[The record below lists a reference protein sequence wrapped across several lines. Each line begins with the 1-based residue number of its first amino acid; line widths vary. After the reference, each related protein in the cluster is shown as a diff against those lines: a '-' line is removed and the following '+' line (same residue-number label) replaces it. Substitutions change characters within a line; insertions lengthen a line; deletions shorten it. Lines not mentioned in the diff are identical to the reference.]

1 MTKKIIILMGP
12 PGSGKGTQAELLAA
26 HYGYEHLST
35 GKMLR
40 ALLKKLAK
48 NPEDRA
54 EAAKIE
60 HGELVADELIYKLVF
75 KEIRRQIARGHGLIL
90 DGAIRTATQA
100 RGFGKFFT
108 AENLWQDV
116 QVVWIAL
123 TDRQAL
129 ERITKRLI
137 CQKCG
142 HTLPGACGAKLPPC
156 SECGGKM
163 ERRSDDDPQ
172 VAKRR
177 LAEQGTK
184 ANQPILNY
192 FRRRNRGLVK
202 SVAGNQSVEEVNK
215 ALIKVLES

>member
-1 MTKKIIILMGP
+1 MGP

-26 HYGYEHLST
+26 DLGYEHLST

-40 ALLKKLAK
+40 ALVKKLSHDPA
-48 NPEDRA
+48 ERA

-75 KEIRRQIARGHGLIL
+75 KEIKKQMAAGHGLLL
-90 DGAIRTATQA
+90 DGAIRTASQA
-100 RGFGKFFT
+100 RGFGDFFT
-108 AENLWQDV
+108 AEKLWPEV

-123 TDRQAL
+123 TDKQAL

-142 HTLPGACGAKLPPC
+142 HTVPGAGKAKLAPC
-156 SECGGKM
+156 PECGGKM

-184 ANQPILNY
+184 AHQPILNY
-192 FRRRNRGLVK
+192 FRKRNRALVK
-202 SVAGNQSVEEVNK
+202 SVRGNQSVKEVNQ
-215 ALIKVLES
+215 ALIRVLEN